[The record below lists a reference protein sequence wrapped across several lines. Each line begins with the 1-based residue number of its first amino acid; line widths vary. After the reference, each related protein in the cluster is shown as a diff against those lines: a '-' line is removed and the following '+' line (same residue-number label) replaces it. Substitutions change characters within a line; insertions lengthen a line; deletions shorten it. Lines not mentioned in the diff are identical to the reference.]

1 MFKVLRYWYPG
12 YFKMRLTRLVNG
24 YIECHLA
31 FQRLQ
36 RVQSRTKLFAL
47 YTKLFPM
54 SSGSLVKTKL
64 VGKVVGRIVRGRMFD
79 SQQYTE
85 LHHSSIKIS
94 EHAAHKRTAHK
105 RSTQTHSTQT
115 QHAAHKKET
124 RSFCLFACLSL
135 YNKKESRPRQN
146 PLTNGSLF
154 NAQNWHPSTS

>member
-1 MFKVLRYWYPG
+1 
-12 YFKMRLTRLVNG
+12 
-24 YIECHLA
+24 
-31 FQRLQ
+31 
-36 RVQSRTKLFAL
+36 
-47 YTKLFPM
+47 M

-64 VGKVVGRIVRGRMFD
+64 VGKVVCRIVRGRMFD

-105 RSTQTHSTQT
+105 RTAHKRSTQTHSTQT
-115 QHAAHKKET
+115 QHTNAQHTNAAHSTHKKKIT

-146 PLTNGSLF
+146 PLTNGSIF
-154 NAQNWHPSTS
+154 SAQN